1 MVELRAVTQDN
12 LEDVLNLDILE
23 QQEAFVSSNAYSLAQ
38 AYVYRE
44 TAFPFAIYADNTIVG
59 FIMLGYY
66 EDRKQFTLWKFMID
80 KRYQDKGYGRQALK
94 QGIVYLK
101 DKSQGLKELK
111 LFIWYEARDRKREL
125 CRDSFA
131 SGFLYS
137 CKKKVEMLY
146 QSFGIFGVKRWL
158 CIGL

>member
-12 LEDVLNLDILE
+12 LEDVLNLNILE

-111 LFIWYEARDRKREL
+111 LFI
-125 CRDSFA
+125 
-131 SGFLYS
+131 
-137 CKKKVEMLY
+137 
-146 QSFGIFGVKRWL
+146 
-158 CIGL
+158 